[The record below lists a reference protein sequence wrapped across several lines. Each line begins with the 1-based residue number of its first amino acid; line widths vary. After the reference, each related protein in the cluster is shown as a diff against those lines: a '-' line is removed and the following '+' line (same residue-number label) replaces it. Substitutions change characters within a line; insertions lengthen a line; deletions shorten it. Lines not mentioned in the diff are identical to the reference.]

1 MTALR
6 RIATFTR
13 LSFTEYVRSGRILI
27 ELTLAI
33 AFWGLFFQN
42 PRGFVTLDQVFQ
54 LSGIFTLLLTLYT
67 TSAMLSL
74 GDRPQGY
81 VILTRPL
88 GRRGYLLGLYS
99 AAVLVVWLAF
109 LVIVGLTLLVNRPLD
124 FAARDLLI
132 GSIPTL
138 LNVALLGA
146 LMILLSS
153 LVLKNTPRLL
163 LLAAIAIALYTNS
176 WPQARSNG
184 LLSSLQA
191 IFSWLLI
198 PAMRGF
204 QLAQTRTLAD
214 GGVAILFAQ
223 VAMTVLLL
231 SLAMIAF
238 VRRDLILSGR

>member
-13 LSFTEYVRSGRILI
+13 LSLTEYVRSGRILV

-88 GRRGYLLGLYS
+88 GRRGYLLGLYC
-99 AAVLVVWLAF
+99 AAVLVVFLAF
-109 LVIVGLTLLVNRPLD
+109 LVILGLTVVVNRPVD
-124 FAARDLLI
+124 FGARDLLL

-176 WPQARSNG
+176 WPQARSNR

-204 QLAQTRTLAD
+204 QLAQNRTLGD
-214 GGVAILFAQ
+214 GGLAILFAQ

-231 SLAMIAF
+231 SLATIAF
-238 VRRDLILSGR
+238 ARRDLILSGR

>member
-1 MTALR
+1 MTDLQ
-6 RIATFTR
+6 RIATLTR
-13 LSFTEYVRSGRILI
+13 LSLTEYMRSGRILI
-27 ELTLAI
+27 DLTLAI

-88 GRRGYLLGLYS
+88 GRRGYLLGLYC
-99 AAVLVVWLAF
+99 AAVRVVFLAF
-109 LVIVGLTLLVNRPLD
+109 LVILGLTVAVNRPVD
-124 FAARDLLI
+124 FGARDLLL

-176 WPQARSNG
+176 WPQARSNR

-214 GGVAILFAQ
+214 GGLAILFAQ

-231 SLAMIAF
+231 SLATIGFA
-238 VRRDLILSGR
+238 RRDLILSGR